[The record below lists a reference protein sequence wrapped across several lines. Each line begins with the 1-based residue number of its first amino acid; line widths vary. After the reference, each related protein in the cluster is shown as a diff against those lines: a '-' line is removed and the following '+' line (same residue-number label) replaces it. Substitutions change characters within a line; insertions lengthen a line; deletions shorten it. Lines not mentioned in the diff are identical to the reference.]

1 MLLLSIFA
9 RSPSARLGMGVN
21 GADIV
26 CAVANHSKAKTLQF
40 VSFNLCKEP
49 VGEAEDG
56 RKRSRHSLRSS
67 QSHIENN
74 HLSALFY
81 RLCMN
86 TNVRIRAKILLET
99 LLYGCCNFVCFVKRH
114 IAIHTDM
121 HLYSVIASNTA
132 SAQMV
137 W

>member
-1 MLLLSIFA
+1 MLLSIFA

-49 VGEAEDG
+49 VGEAGDG

-67 QSHIENN
+67 QSHIGNN

-81 RLCMN
+81 RLWMN

-99 LLYGCCNFVCFVKRH
+99 LLYGCCNLVCFVKRH